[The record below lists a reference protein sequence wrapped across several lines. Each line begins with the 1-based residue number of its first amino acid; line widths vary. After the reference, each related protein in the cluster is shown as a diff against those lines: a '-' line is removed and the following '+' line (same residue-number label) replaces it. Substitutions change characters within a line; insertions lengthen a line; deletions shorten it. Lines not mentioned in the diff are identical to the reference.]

1 MPIRVTGFSRFLHM
15 TRLFATS
22 LCQNS
27 STFAKL
33 RRMDLLRARIPNRSS
48 DRGRRIPG
56 LRWWDIALLL
66 ALPLVAGLNALFWWW
81 TRPPKQLAA
90 VVTLAAAGVSQMPGT
105 GYYEPYGVAADKDGN
120 VFFSESVSGRIYRI
134 PAAGYSTQSISESNA
149 TIAEGFNT
157 PSAIAFDGDG
167 NLIVANTGAHTI
179 ARIDFKA
186 NKWSVIAGRDGV
198 SGFADGRGGAARF
211 NGPVGLAVSDDG
223 TIFVADTYNDRI
235 RAISREGEVRTL
247 AGGGEPGLRDGAG
260 EEARFDTPCGIAI
273 AEDGALLVAD
283 TGNHRVRRVEQDGRV
298 TTFGGA
304 GEEVQG
310 TLLGAGFYEPA
321 AIAMLDEDSFYVADA
336 ETVRLCTFGE
346 RESVKTLTGG
356 EPFGMFDDDLAK
368 ARLNRPAG
376 LALLPGGGLVFT
388 DSGNGLVRAFVP
400 ADAKIGRRADA
411 KSTIIQP
418 DEMRALFEPRWP
430 FDPPDARRDI
440 AGTFGEIRGELLSD
454 YAARFHAGIDVA
466 GAYGETARA
475 VFSERVLLPLAVAD
489 PGDGRER
496 LRLPL
501 FEYIHLRIGRDQNEQ
516 PIGNYVGGAITF
528 RRDEENRVIG
538 VRVRRGTLINA
549 GDPIGTLNSLNHV
562 HLVAGPPA
570 SEVNALSVLRFPG
583 LTDTVPPVIEAVAIL
598 NEMNEPANG
607 PGKTA
612 EVNGRVRIAARV
624 YDQINGNPG
633 YRRLGV
639 YRLGYQVLGA
649 DGSPA
654 PGFTEIRYNIVFDRL
669 PADPNAV
676 YLAFADGSQSGYTGA
691 TVFNYLV
698 TNVVRGGEAR
708 EDFWDASKLE
718 PGNYRLRVIA
728 EDHFGNQARR
738 DISVR
743 VVARAIK

>member
-1 MPIRVTGFSRFLHM
+1 MP
-15 TRLFATS
+15 
-22 LCQNS
+22 
-27 STFAKL
+27 KW
-33 RRMDLLRARIPNRSS
+33 
-48 DRGRRIPG
+48 
-56 LRWWDIALLL
+56 RWWDIALLIS
-66 ALPLVAGLNALFWWW
+66 LPLVAGLNALLWWLP
-81 TRPPKQLAA
+81 RPPKPFAA
-90 VVTLAAAGVSQMPGT
+90 VVTLAAAGAAQMPGT
-105 GYYEPYGVAADKDGN
+105 TYHEPYGIAADIDGN
-120 VFFSESVSGRIYRI
+120 IFFSESVTGRIYRI
-134 PAAGYSTQSISESNA
+134 LAAGYSTQSISEKNEI
-149 TIAEGFNT
+149 IAEGFDT

-179 ARIDFKA
+179 TRIDFKT

-235 RAISREGEVRTL
+235 RAISRGGDVRTL
-247 AGGGEPGLRDGAG
+247 AGGGETGFRDGPG

-283 TGNHRVRRVEQDGRV
+283 TGNHRIRRVAPNGGV
-298 TTFGGA
+298 TTFAGRGEASKAEGA
-304 GEEVQG
+304 PSDAE
-310 TLLGAGFYEPA
+310 FYEPA
-321 AIAMLDEDSFYVADA
+321 AIAVLDEDSFFVADA
-336 ETVRLCTFGE
+336 ETVRLYTFGE
-346 RESVKTLTGG
+346 QESVKTLTGG
-356 EPFGMFDDDLAK
+356 EPFGMFDDGLAK

-376 LALLPGGGLVFT
+376 LALLPGGELVFT
-388 DSGNGLVRAFVP
+388 DSGNGLVRAFVS

-418 DEMRALFEPRWP
+418 DEMRSLFEPRWP

-440 AGTFGEIRGELLSD
+440 AGTFGEIRGELLSN

-466 GAYGETARA
+466 GAYGETVRA
-475 VFSERVLLPLAVAD
+475 VFTERVLLPLAIQD

-516 PIGNYVGGAITF
+516 PIGNFAAGAITF
-528 RRDEENRVIG
+528 RRDEENRVIR
-538 VRVRRGTLINA
+538 VRARRGTRINA
-549 GDPIGTLNSLNHV
+549 GDPIGTLNWLNHV

-570 SEVNALSVLRFPG
+570 SEVNALTVLRFPG
-583 LTDTVPPVIEAVAIL
+583 LTDTVPPVIEAVDLL
-598 NEMNEPANG
+598 NEMNEPANERLAG
-607 PGKTA
+607 GAKGKA
-612 EVNGRVRIAARV
+612 VAVSGKVRIAARV
-624 YDQINGNPG
+624 YDQIDGNPR

-639 YRLGYQVLGA
+639 YRLGYQVLGIN
-649 DGSPA
+649 GSPA
-654 PGFTEIRYNIVFDRL
+654 PGFNEPRYTIVFDRL

-676 YLAFADGSQSGYTGA
+676 YLTFADGSQSGYNGT

-698 TNVVRGGEAR
+698 TNVMRGGEAR
-708 EDFWDASKLE
+708 ADFWDASKLE
-718 PGNYRLRVIA
+718 PGDYTLRVIA

-743 VVARAIK
+743 VAARAIK